1 VSALEAIPVTGGL
14 VRSAPVEEVLE
25 SQRQYRDLCDRLLD
39 ANDYTSIDNRPVRNK
54 SGWRKLALAFNVS
67 DTVISKE
74 IHRDDRGWVTSA
86 EFMVRAWTPSGRTM
100 EGYGA
105 CDIHDRCCPGE
116 GVCTRW
122 LTYPDTGR
130 RTGHTHCPSDCDGR
144 HAFTSPSHD
153 IPSTAMTRALN
164 RAFSDLFGMGEAS
177 AEETRARGPGKAD
190 HDTGEVHGS
199 RRQAGASD
207 TRRPA
212 GGETPPPVDPR
223 PAQDAQVD
231 RIVALYDELEIPI
244 PAEEIGK
251 TWTFPE
257 ARAKINE
264 LEQLRGEM
272 HDARTAEAAT
282 PGPPPG
288 PGGSGDEPF

>member
-1 VSALEAIPVTGGL
+1 VSALEAMPVTGGL

-25 SQRQYRDLCDRLLD
+25 MQRQYRDLCDRLLD
-39 ANDYTSIDNRPVRNK
+39 DTDYTSIDNRPVRNK
-54 SGWRKLALAFNVS
+54 SGWRKLAVAFNVS

-74 IHRDDRGWVTSA
+74 IHRDARGWVTAA
-86 EFMVRAWTPSGRTM
+86 EFMVRAWTPGGRTM

-122 LTYPDTGR
+122 LTYRDTGR
-130 RTGHTHCPSDCDGR
+130 PTGHTHCPSDCDGR

-177 AEETRARGPGKAD
+177 AEETRPRGPGKAD
-190 HDTGEVHGS
+190 HDTGEVHSS
-199 RRQAGASD
+199 RRQAGGPD

-212 GGETPPPVDPR
+212 GEETPAADPR
-223 PAQDAQVD
+223 PAQDAQIE
-231 RIVALYDELEIPI
+231 RISALYDELGIPI
-244 PAEEIGK
+244 PEEEMGK

-257 ARAKINE
+257 ARAKINA

-272 HDARTAEAAT
+272 HDARNTEAAT
-282 PGPPPG
+282 PGAG
-288 PGGSGDEPF
+288 PGGSGEGPF